1 MPFGVE
7 VRTAHTAVRRDRS
20 ATLGL
25 RSSWHFPLVARRTAL
40 DSQRDCRSLSPFPL
54 NHAALAAHT
63 RKMARSGTPR
73 QATVEAVQK
82 QLLKYGLQTRNGYR
96 CEGSVRTWQSPS
108 AVLARPT
115 CIVAAPYPRPRRV
128 QIYCFRSSTPRFP
141 VSSILRHF
149 FSSSPHVVPV
159 LRSLRRDVV
168 LSPGFDGKDS
178 QFSEQ
183 SHD

>member
-7 VRTAHTAVRRDRS
+7 VRTAHTAVRRVRS
-20 ATLGL
+20 ALGL
-25 RSSWHFPLVARRTAL
+25 RSSWHFPLVARRIAL

-54 NHAALAAHT
+54 NHAALAVHT
-63 RKMARSGTPR
+63 RKMARSGTPP